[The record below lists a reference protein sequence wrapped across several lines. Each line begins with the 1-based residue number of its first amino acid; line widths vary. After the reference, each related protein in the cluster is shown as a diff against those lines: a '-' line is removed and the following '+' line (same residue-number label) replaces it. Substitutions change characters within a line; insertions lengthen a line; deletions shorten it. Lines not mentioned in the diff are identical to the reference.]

1 MTHEHLSHE
10 DLYAF
15 LRGQLPM
22 DETKGHLQHIL
33 QGCTRCSE
41 LIRETLSRK
50 RGMPEEGYAQAFL
63 DTANFVVDKEAP
75 LALER
80 IAAPGLSARLLDLSW
95 EQRRLLVANDPR
107 YRTFG
112 LCERLIQES
121 RQAIWNVHSETI
133 VDRARCAVLV
143 GEHVDPAAYGEPYVV
158 DLVAFAY
165 AALANGY
172 RLSSKFALAEENLDI
187 AAAYL
192 ERGRGHALESLRLTS
207 YRASLLATLGRF
219 EESVEL
225 LRSRL
230 REAAGCG
237 DDRLHARL
245 LLQMGMALSWFD
257 PAAALDVLREAERR
271 VDRRDSP
278 RLAFCA
284 RRNLVWSLNACGRSH
299 EALMEF
305 HASRNLF
312 RQFPDRWAQLHLRW
326 TEARLAFDL
335 GHPEEAEAA
344 YQRLWGRAFE
354 LDLRLDTALI
364 SLDMIEIQIVL
375 GRHTDAITVA
385 RRLVDLFS
393 AWNVHREAMHA
404 WALLLEA
411 LRRHTASRELVGE
424 VALYLRRAWKNPEL
438 KFSRLTAPS

>member
-1 MTHEHLSHE
+1 MTTQHLSHQE
-10 DLYAF
+10 LYAF
-15 LRGQLPM
+15 LRGQLPI
-22 DETKGHLQHIL
+22 DDTKGHLQHIL
-33 QGCTRCSE
+33 DGCARCSE
-41 LIRETLSRK
+41 LIRHTLSRK

-63 DTANFVVDKEAP
+63 DTAHFVVDKEAP

-80 IAAPGLSARLLDLSW
+80 IAAPGLSARLLDLPW
-95 EQRRLLVANDPR
+95 EQRRRLVASDGR

-121 RQAIWNVHSETI
+121 RHAIWNVHSETI

-143 GEHVDPAAYGEPYVV
+143 GEHIDPADYGEAYVV

-172 RLSSKFALAEENLDI
+172 RLSSEFGRAEENLDI
-187 AAAYL
+187 AAAHL
-192 ERGRGHALESLRLTS
+192 ERGRGQALESLRLVS

-225 LRSRL
+225 LRGHL

-237 DDRLHARL
+237 DARLHAKL

-299 EALMEF
+299 EALMEL

-344 YQRLWGRAFE
+344 YQRLWGQAFE

-364 SLDMIEIQIVL
+364 SLDMIEVQIVL
-375 GRHTDAITVA
+375 GRYADALTVA
-385 RRLVDLFS
+385 HRLVDLFS
-393 AWNVHREAMHA
+393 AWKVHREAMRA
-404 WALLLEA
+404 WTLLLEA

-424 VALYLRRAWKNPEL
+424 LALYLRRAWENPEL
-438 KFSRLTAPS
+438 SFAQDHG